1 MTEFMHESIG
11 GFRDTYL
18 GRQVFLRP
26 KGWDMVSWGCGGA
39 LRAPLAGFGGR
50 ASAEIEFGAF
60 LALKYESRWQQ
71 FR

>member
-1 MTEFMHESIG
+1 
-11 GFRDTYL
+11 
-18 GRQVFLRP
+18 
-26 KGWDMVSWGCGGA
+26 MVSWGCGGA